1 MPRKTSPRFTAP
13 LIVAL
18 RALPRAAAGAV
29 LALSPLLL
37 PTPPWAAWP
46 WLAALTLA
54 SAGEPA
60 SALAATLRRGA
71 FGEPESLS
79 PRESG
84 VSSEQ
89 VVLRDLFEGL
99 TTHAADGR
107 VVPGAAESW
116 QVSADGLRYT
126 FRLRPA
132 LRWSDGTALTAQDF
146 AWGWQRSLQPATASA
161 RATRLYVL
169 RGARAIH
176 AGRLPPEKLGVA
188 TPDPRTLVV
197 ELEYPMPSLPA
208 LLAGEEGFPLPRH
221 AIEKFGNAW
230 TRAGT
235 HVGNGAFALAE
246 RRPRG
251 AILLKRNPNFHA
263 AASVALEAVQYL
275 PSDDPRS
282 MVSRFRAGELDVNG
296 WPGFPVQQGPSLQR
310 ELASQVHVSP
320 LQAVRYLRF
329 NTARPPFDDPRVRRA
344 LSLAIDRSVL
354 VTRIMTGGERAS
366 LRPLPAGLPDDL
378 APLDNDLAAGTM
390 ATRTAEARALLTQT
404 GFRTRRAEPIRL
416 RVPAG
421 NGDDL
426 CLAVAAMWSAIGA
439 PARIEQSEIKSMIAD
454 LRRGDFDVAL
464 TGAQDTPA
472 VEAYLERFRLNSS
485 YNTGRYANAVFE
497 TALDAAL
504 RLPLA
509 AERARALQSAERV
522 LMNDHAIAPLIEEVA
537 RNLVSSR
544 VTGWVDNPGDIH
556 LSRYLA
562 LK

>member
-1 MPRKTSPRFTAP
+1 MPLTSLPHPAP
-13 LIVAL
+13 PWRSER
-18 RALPRAAAGAV
+18 RARVAAAVSAL
-29 LALSPLLL
+29 LAWLPLL
-37 PTPPWAAWP
+37 PSWP
-46 WLAALTLA
+46 LLG
-54 SAGEPA
+54 S
-60 SALAATLRRGA
+60 SALAVASRSAAVDGATLRRGA
-71 FGEPESLS
+71 FGEPESLA

-99 TTHAADGR
+99 TTQAADGR
-107 VVPGAAESW
+107 VIAGAAESW

-126 FRLRPA
+126 FRLRPS
-132 LRWSDGTALTAQDF
+132 LHWSDGAPLAAQDF
-146 AWGWQRSLQPATASA
+146 VWGWQRSLQPATAAA

-169 RGARAIH
+169 RGARAVH
-176 AGRLPPEKLGVA
+176 ARRLPPDRLGVT
-188 TPDPRTLVV
+188 TPDARTLIID
-197 ELEYPMPSLPA
+197 LEYPMPSLPG

-221 AIEKFGNAW
+221 VIEARGSAW

-235 HVGNGAFALAE
+235 HVGNGAFVLAE

-251 AILLKRNPNFHA
+251 AILLKRNPHFHA

-275 PSDDPRS
+275 PSDDLRS

-296 WPGFPVQQGPSLQR
+296 WPGFPVQQGHTLKSQLG
-310 ELASQVHVSP
+310 AQVHVTP
-320 LQAVRYLRF
+320 LHSVRYLRF
-329 NTARPPFDDPRVRRA
+329 NTARAPFDDPRVRRA
-344 LSLAIDRSVL
+344 LSLAVDRNVL

-366 LRPLPAGLPDDL
+366 LRALPGGLPDDL
-378 APLDNDLAAGTM
+378 PPAGNPLAAGTV
-390 ATRTAEARALLTQT
+390 ATRAAAARALLIATA
-404 GFRTRRAEPIRL
+404 FRTRRAEPIRL

-426 CLAVAAMWSAIGA
+426 CLAVAAMWTAIGA

-464 TGAQDTPA
+464 TGAQDTPT
-472 VEAYLERFRLNSS
+472 VEAYLERFRRESS
-485 YNTGRYANAVFE
+485 YNTGRYANPAFE

-509 AERARALQSAERV
+509 PERALGLQAAERV
-522 LMNDHAIAPLIEEVA
+522 LMNDHAVVPLIQEVA

-544 VTGWVDNPGDIH
+544 VTGWADNAGDIH
-556 LSRYLA
+556 LSRYLG